1 MASELAKAY
10 VQIVPT
16 SQGLG
21 GKLESMLGG
30 EADKAGVKTGNIL
43 GGAVAKGL
51 GIAGA
56 GIAAAMGT
64 ATAAVGKFASEAVSS
79 YANYEQLVGGVEK
92 LYGDAAGKLQ
102 DFANEAYKTSGMSAN
117 QYMETATSF
126 SASLIKSLNGDVDKA
141 AEMTDVAMRAISDN
155 VNVFGSDMESVQN
168 AFQGFA
174 KENYTMLDN
183 LKLGYGGTKE
193 GMKQLIE
200 DAAKASKAQEELGLS
215 VDATSMSFDNIVKA
229 IQVVQYEQ
237 GIYNATA
244 NEAMTTIEGSAK
256 ATKAAWENVIT
267 AIGSGEGLSEAMN
280 GLITSIFGE
289 SEGEGLLNQIIPRIE
304 TTMSGIGDFIATAA
318 PLISDKLP
326 ALIDSIVPT
335 MLQSGM
341 TLLKAVGDGI
351 LSVLP
356 SLIPIAVE
364 IAMTLLNGLISALP
378 QILNMG
384 MQIILELGLG
394 IAQALPELIPAAVDA
409 VLEFA
414 MGLLDNIDLLIDAAL
429 KLIIGLAEGLIKALP
444 KIIEKAPIIIGK
456 LVDSLIQLGPQLVK
470 VSIELIAKLATGLIA
485 NIGKLLQTGAQLLR
499 ELFNNLFNNTGQF
512 SNVGS
517 NIVQG
522 LKNGISGA
530 WNNMVS
536 WFKGLFGDLVQIAKD
551 ILGIASPSKVFKQIG
566 EFTTEGFDE
575 GMKDFG
581 TGAIQDV
588 QNAMDEISGMSATVD
603 AIGVSAKMSTDP
615 SLATPGT
622 SADTSSIEAL
632 LLRYLPMLENVTNVN
647 VSLQG
652 DAQGLFRTVRKEV
665 NQFTKS
671 TGNSPFIAPA

>member
-51 GIAGA
+51 GVAGA

-126 SASLIKSLNGDVDKA
+126 SAAMISSLGGDVDKA
-141 AEMTDVAMRAISDN
+141 ADMTDVAMRAMSDN
-155 VNVFGSDMESVQN
+155 ANTFGTDMETLQH

-174 KENYTMLDN
+174 RGQFTMLDS
-183 LKLGYGGTKE
+183 LSLGYGGTKE
-193 GMKQLIE
+193 GMEQLIA
-200 DAAKASKAQEELGLS
+200 DANKYKESIGETADLSIDSFADMVSAVQIVQEQ
-215 VDATSMSFDNIVKA
+215 MNIAGTTNK
-229 IQVVQYEQ
+229 
-237 GIYNATA
+237 
-244 NEAMTTIEGSAK
+244 EAMSTIEGSAT
-256 ATKAAWENVIT
+256 ATRAAWENVIT
-267 AIGSGEGLSEAMN
+267 SIGSGEGLSEAMN
-280 GLITSIFGE
+280 GLITSIFGA

-470 VSIELIAKLATGLIA
+470 VSIELIAKLATGLLA

-536 WFKGLFGDLVQIAKD
+536 WFKGLFGDLIGIAKD

-566 EFTTEGFDE
+566 EYTTEGFDD

-581 TGAIQDV
+581 AGAIQDV
-588 QNAMDEISGMSATVD
+588 QSAMDEISGMSATVD

-632 LLRYLPMLENVTNVN
+632 LLRYLPMLENGTNVN